1 MNNGPASRLLPVVVG
16 GVLSFVVGLYMLS
29 VSKIVA
35 PSEGTGKIDPPPK
48 KDFPPPPNVEPKPD
62 PAVPAPER
70 AKPQAGEPR
79 DVILRLKGGDSRVE
93 LANTVGLLDPKG
105 DFTVEM
111 WARVNNPD
119 GTQRFFGDRVARFY
133 GAAKPSVYG
142 GWECGPQFFDR
153 LSGRLWTNIAGADR
167 DVGGAAGGGFNVT
180 PVWHHVAY
188 VNSGNRCSIYIDG
201 RATLQTANDYQAP
214 GPASSPID
222 LSIGASPEGLDKG
235 QFDADVRAFRAT
247 SKARYKQRFVPPKK
261 LTKDAGTVILLDF
274 SGAGTRIK
282 DLAGN
287 HDGKIVNADWVL
299 NAPPEP
305 DPIPD
310 KLTTPGLRL
319 TGNSFIELANT
330 AGLLDGKEFCV
341 ETWIKTPAFA
351 GQDLHLFGDQTG
363 WRLYFKPKQGG
374 DKKWDALFSIGGQ
387 TWFENQDLE
396 PLTVYHIAVV
406 HSANGGGLQLF
417 FNGNPPGGGLSPEVT
432 ASTSNFFIGHKT
444 GPAFL
449 PECEIHAFR
458 ASSRARYRGGFIPQ
472 QQFAK
477 DADTLILLEFSGKG
491 TSLKDLAGNH
501 DGRITNA
508 TWVPGTR

>member
-1 MNNGPASRLLPVVVG
+1 MA
-16 GVLSFVVGLYMLS
+16 VLSFVVGLQLLS
-29 VSKIVA
+29 VAKTIEPADGDGPAAQVA
-35 PSEGTGKIDPPPK
+35 EPRKIDPRPPET
-48 KDFPPPPNVEPKPD
+48 DAPPNVKAE
-62 PAVPAPER
+62 
-70 AKPQAGEPR
+70 EPR

-93 LANTVGLLDPKG
+93 LANTVGLLDPKR

-167 DVGGAAGGGFNVT
+167 DVGGAAGGLYNVT

-222 LSIGASPEGLDKG
+222 LSIGASPEGDKG
-235 QFDADVRAFRAT
+235 KFDGDVRAFRAT
-247 SKARYKQRFVPPKK
+247 SKARYTQRFVPPKK
-261 LTKDAGTVILLDF
+261 FQKDAGTVILLDF

-287 HDGKIVNADWVL
+287 HDGKIVNADWIL
-299 NAPPEP
+299 NAPPES

-319 TGNSFIELANT
+319 SGNSFIGLANT
-330 AGLLDGKEFCV
+330 AGLLGGKEFCV
-341 ETWIKTPAFA
+341 EAWIKTPAFT
-351 GQDLHLFGDQTG
+351 GQPLHLFGDRMG
-363 WRLYFKPKQGG
+363 WSLHFRPKQGG
-374 DKKWDALFSIGGQ
+374 GKGWDAMFSIGGQ
-387 TWFENQDLE
+387 SWFEGDELE

-406 HSANGGGLQLF
+406 RAANAGLQVW
-417 FNGNPPGGGLSPEVT
+417 FNGNPPGGGLTPAT
-432 ASTSNFFIGHKT
+432 PPSTSNFVIGHKP
-444 GPAFL
+444 GPVDL
-449 PECEIHAFR
+449 PGGEIEIHAFR

-472 QQFAK
+472 QQFKK
-477 DADTLILLEFSGKG
+477 DDDTLILLEFSGKG